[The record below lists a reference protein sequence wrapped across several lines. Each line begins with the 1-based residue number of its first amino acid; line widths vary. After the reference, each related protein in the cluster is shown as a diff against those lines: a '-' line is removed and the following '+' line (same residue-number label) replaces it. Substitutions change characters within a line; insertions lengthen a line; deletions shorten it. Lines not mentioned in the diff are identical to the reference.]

1 MTQVIVSTQ
10 PEIPVDDSQH
20 DMYPG
25 LGYCHCDNPHGCVHE
40 LGGLS
45 EHLGQ
50 EEGTPGPEG
59 TPVNQ
64 DQPSDSDSDDEIL
77 RSQMPRGN
85 RGWDEHNSAIN
96 ADTPDRSTHAPTKK
110 RPRSAY
116 SVGKRLEFTSPEH
129 DVVQVSSPP
138 NITRVGSNIDEVID
152 ASLAMGERLTRMM
165 QSHELLAAQQDIQD
179 LKKALA
185 KSLDANAALAKMVTA
200 HHQSVM
206 RVEKELGN
214 RVNILETEMADM
226 EGSLE
231 GIERHQLGK
240 RKRTEERNECHAANE
255 YKQ

>member
-1 MTQVIVSTQ
+1 
-10 PEIPVDDSQH
+10 
-20 DMYPG
+20 
-25 LGYCHCDNPHGCVHE
+25 VHE

-138 NITRVGSNIDEVID
+138 NITRVGSNIQVSSPPNITRVGSNIDEVID

-165 QSHELLAAQQDIQD
+165 QSQELLAAQQDIQD

-214 RVNILETEMADM
+214 RVNNLETEMADM

-231 GIERHQLGK
+231 GIERQLAK

>member
-50 EEGTPGPEG
+50 EEGTP
-59 TPVNQ
+59 VNQ

-96 ADTPDRSTHAPTKK
+96 ADTPDRSTHAPTKLDIK

-116 SVGKRLEFTSPEH
+116 SVGKRLEFTSPER

-165 QSHELLAAQQDIQD
+165 QSHELLAAQHDIQD

-226 EGSLE
+226 EGSIG
-231 GIERHQLGK
+231 GIERQLGK
-240 RKRTEERNECHAANE
+240 RKRTMSAGACSLVNE

>member
-116 SVGKRLEFTSPEH
+116 SVGKRLEFTSPE
-129 DVVQVSSPP
+129 
-138 NITRVGSNIDEVID
+138 VID

-165 QSHELLAAQQDIQD
+165 QSQELLAAQQDIQD

-214 RVNILETEMADM
+214 RVNNLETEMADM

-231 GIERHQLGK
+231 GIERQLAK